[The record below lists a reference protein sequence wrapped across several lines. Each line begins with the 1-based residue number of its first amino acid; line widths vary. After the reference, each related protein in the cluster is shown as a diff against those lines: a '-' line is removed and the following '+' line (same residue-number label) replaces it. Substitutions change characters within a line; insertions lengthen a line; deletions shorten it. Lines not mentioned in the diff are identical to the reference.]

1 MEELQKKPIEQE
13 QEIDLIKVVEQL
25 TPVLSPAI
33 ASLIDEGR
41 KTEQMRIDEGR
52 KTEQMRRY
60 HSKTLAILL
69 VVFLLIIIG
78 VMGWLTFNGK
88 VSGDALLFL
97 IGTVVGYVINM
108 IQALVFR

>member
-13 QEIDLIKVVEQL
+13 QEIDIIKVVEQL
-25 TPVLSPAI
+25 TPVVSPAI

-41 KTEQMRIDEGR
+41 KTEQMRR
-52 KTEQMRRY
+52 S
-60 HSKTLAILL
+60 HSKALAILL

-78 VMGWLTFNGK
+78 VMGWLTLKGK